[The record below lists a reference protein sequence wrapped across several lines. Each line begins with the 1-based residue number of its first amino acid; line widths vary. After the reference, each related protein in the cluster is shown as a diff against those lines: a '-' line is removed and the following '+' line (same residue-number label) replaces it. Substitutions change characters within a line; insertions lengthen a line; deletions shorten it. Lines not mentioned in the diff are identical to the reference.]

1 VRDIELGL
9 CNTYG
14 CPGAG
19 DEHLIRVDLGLL
31 EEVCYQPTVQ
41 LLSSKI
47 VESKLNINKQK
58 KCNKCSFIAAFT
70 SIVFNIIRIE
80 I

>member
-1 VRDIELGL
+1 MGL
-9 CNTYG
+9 CYTYG

-31 EEVCYQPTVQ
+31 EEVCYQSTVH

-47 VESKLNINKQK
+47 VEW
-58 KCNKCSFIAAFT
+58 A
-70 SIVFNIIRIE
+70 SILLSNVKFYHTEREHKGNGTNLVSWE
-80 I
+80 YLLTVPTN

>member
-1 VRDIELGL
+1 VRDLELGL
-9 CNTYG
+9 CYTYG
-14 CPGAG
+14 GPGAG
-19 DEHLIRVDLGLL
+19 DEHLIRVNLGLL

-58 KCNKCSFIAAFT
+58 NVINAVLLLPKLVSFLIK
-70 SIVFNIIRIE
+70 
-80 I
+80 